1 MIILSIFKCT
11 FSGIRYI
18 HIIVQPSPLS
28 ISRIFNCSCC
38 SVAQLCPTLCDL
50 MDCSTPGFPILH
62 YLPEFARTR
71 VHLVRVPFNHLI
83 LCHHI
88 LLLPSVFPII
98 RLFSNKSALWIMWLK
113 YLSFSISPSNEYSGL
128 ISLGLTGLISLLS
141 KGLSRVFSNTTVQK
155 HQFFSAQLPL

>member
-62 YLPEFARTR
+62 YLPEFAQTP
-71 VHLVRVPFNHLI
+71 VHWVSDVIQPSHP
-83 LCHHI
+83 
-88 LLLPSVFPII
+88 LLLLLLLSSIFPSI
-98 RLFSNKSALWIMWLK
+98 RFFSSESALPIRWPK
-113 YLSFSISPSNEYSGL
+113 YCNFSLSISPSSEYSGL
-128 ISLGLTGLISLLS
+128 TPQLLMLSPDDEEELQLI
-141 KGLSRVFSNTTVQK
+141 
-155 HQFFSAQLPL
+155 